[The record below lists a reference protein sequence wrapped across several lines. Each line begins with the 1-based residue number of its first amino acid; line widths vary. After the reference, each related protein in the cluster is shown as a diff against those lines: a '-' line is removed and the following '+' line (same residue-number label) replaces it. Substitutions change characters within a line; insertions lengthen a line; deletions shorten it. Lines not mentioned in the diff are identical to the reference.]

1 MYRKCDRVS
10 IGPMQATAGSAA
22 LYLAIDKH
30 LTVPTKTQCYKI
42 YSGVYGPFPASTV
55 GMILEMCRL
64 TSQGFI
70 VYLEIKDEDF
80 KREIKI
86 IAYVKTEMAFNAGGR
101 NCSASTV
108 SLHQSQNGSSK
119 KNRRVWKY

>member
-1 MYRKCDRVS
+1 MAVLY
-10 IGPMQATAGSAA
+10 IGPVEGTAGSAA

-42 YSGVYGPFPASTV
+42 YTGLHGPLPARTV
-55 GMILEMCRL
+55 GMTLEMCRL

-70 VYLEIKDEDF
+70 VLPEIKDEPF

-86 IAYVKTEMAFNAGGR
+86 IAYVETEMAFNAGGR

-119 KNRRVWKY
+119 NRRVWKY

>member
-1 MYRKCDRVS
+1 M
-10 IGPMQATAGSAA
+10 
-22 LYLAIDKH
+22 
-30 LTVPTKTQCYKI
+30 
-42 YSGVYGPFPASTV
+42 PARTV
-55 GMILEMCRL
+55 GMILEICRL
-64 TSQGFI
+64 TSQGLI
-70 VYLEIKDEDF
+70 VFPEIKDEDF

-119 KNRRVWKY
+119 NRRV

>member
-1 MYRKCDRVS
+1 MAVLY
-10 IGPMQATAGSAA
+10 IGPVEGTAGSAA
-22 LYLAIDKH
+22 LNLAIDKH

-42 YSGVYGPFPASTV
+42 YTGVYGLLPARTV

-64 TSQGFI
+64 TPQGFI
-70 VYLEIKDEDF
+70 VHPKIKDEDF
-80 KREIKI
+80 KRETKI
-86 IAYVKTEMAFNAGGR
+86 IAYVETEMAFNAGGR

-119 KNRRVWKY
+119 NRRVWKY